1 MGSVCIG
8 VTSEI
13 ELVHTPIHASWL
25 NQVEIYFSIIQRKV
39 LTPNDFAKLEKRSDP
54 RALGVIRGVEQPHT
68 ETVRMEIYSTRHAE
82 LAKTCVAA
90 FSGSFCCVGKRNRPT
105 TTLFVKRTTKIGIGA
120 SELAI
125 ECLITGGDRWC
136 RRGLVGGVGRE
147 HSRPVA
153 SGNLNEQADE
163 SVNGQFKSIL
173 LRSMFL
179 EKFFQSLRI
188 EERFHDATDH
198 DAEGNCRAMGENL
211 SRNHV
216 EWRLSKKFLESVEQS
231 LERLACPRASARWCS
246 REYIREDASLPR
258 R

>member
-1 MGSVCIG
+1 MRVMCKPGSVG
-8 VTSEI
+8 DLGGQPPRSTR
-13 ELVHTPIHASWL
+13 P
-25 NQVEIYFSIIQRKV
+25 
-39 LTPNDFAKLEKRSDP
+39 KRFCKAGSDP

-82 LAKTCVAA
+82 LAKTCIAA

-198 DAEGNCRAMGENL
+198 DAEGNRRAMGENL

-216 EWRLSKKFLESVEQS
+216 AGGGRARSFSSRWTS
-231 LERLACPRASARWCS
+231 LERLAWARALTQARCS
-246 REYIREDASLPR
+246 HEYIREDASLPR